1 MQSSHPM
8 CHKRTVLSAEDD
20 NKYCTD
26 YFILNLMGE
35 NAVRKFKY

>member
-1 MQSSHPM
+1 MQSSRPM

-26 YFILNLMGE
+26 YFISILRE
-35 NAVRKFKY
+35 KIR